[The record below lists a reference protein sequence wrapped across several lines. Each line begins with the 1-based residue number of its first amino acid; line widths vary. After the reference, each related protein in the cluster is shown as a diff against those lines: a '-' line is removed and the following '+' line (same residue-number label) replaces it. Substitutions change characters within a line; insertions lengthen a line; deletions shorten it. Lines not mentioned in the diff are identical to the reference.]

1 MIPGPEAGSTRGE
14 DEPSPVLRV
23 RDLHVHYPSATA
35 EALDGVTF
43 ELTRGEL
50 VGLVGLNGAGKSS
63 LSRCLNGVVPQLIAA
78 EVSGSILVGGRDALR
93 TPVREMASVVG
104 VVFDDPDAQLSQG
117 TVGEEVA
124 LGLESMAVPYP
135 EMVARVDDILAR
147 VGLVGVL
154 DRPPSSLSGGEQQRL
169 LLACALVVR
178 PRLLVLDEPT
188 CGLDP
193 RSRAAIFDLLAD
205 VAERDGTAILVVE
218 HDVEL
223 LAERADRILVLHEGR
238 LVAAGP
244 PGAVFGDV
252 RAMRAAGI
260 RVPDV
265 TEVAGALCGSPGRPM
280 PMPMPVTLADG
291 LRWLAEFG

>member
-1 MIPGPEAGSTRGE
+1 MIPGPDTASPRTA
-14 DEPSPVLRV
+14 DEVSPVLVV
-23 RDLHVHYPSATA
+23 RDLHVRYPSATA

-43 ELTRGEL
+43 DLAPGQL
-50 VGLVGLNGAGKSS
+50 VGLVGLNGAGKST
-63 LSRCLNGVVPQLIAA
+63 LCRCLNGIVPQLMAA
-78 EVSGSILVGGRDALR
+78 EVSGSVTVGGRDALR
-93 TPVREMASVVG
+93 TTVRQMASVVG
-104 VVFDDPDAQLSQG
+104 VVFDEPDAQLSQG

-147 VGLVGVL
+147 VGLVGML

-193 RSRAAIFDLLAD
+193 RSRATIFDLLAD
-205 VAERDGTAILVVE
+205 VADRDGTAILVVE

-223 LAERADRILVLHEGR
+223 LAERADRILVLHDGR
-238 LVAAGP
+238 LVAAGSP
-244 PGAVFGDV
+244 PPVLGDV
-252 RAMRAAGI
+252 LTMRAAGV
-260 RVPDV
+260 RLPDV
-265 TEVAGALCGSPGRPM
+265 TEVAFALGGGSGQ
-280 PMPMPVTLADG
+280 PMPVTLDGG
-291 LRWLAEFG
+291 LRWLAGFE